1 MNNNDTITKSQLAAY
16 KPTTAYVGTSWA
28 VMLVGVVAYL
38 LGLWNAQT
46 MLLNEKGYY
55 FAVLALGLYSAIS
68 LQKTLRD
75 RTEGIPTTNL
85 YYLISWVALAL
96 SIILIA
102 LGLMNATGL
111 SLSEKG
117 FFMMA
122 FTMSLFAAVT
132 IQKNTRDEAQ
142 IRTLTAPMISG
153 DDSINNEATSEVTSN
168 GNTTKI
174 SHSAPPETSKSLFG
188 AVKSRMDS
196 SE

>member
-1 MNNNDTITKSQLAAY
+1 MDNDTITKSQLAAY

-28 VMLVGVVAYL
+28 VMLVGVLAYL
-38 LGLWNAQT
+38 LGLWNAQS

-75 RTEGIPTTNL
+75 RAEGIPTTNL
-85 YYLISWVALAL
+85 YYLISWAALAV
-96 SIILIA
+96 SIFLIA
-102 LGLMNATGL
+102 VGLMNAGGL

-117 FFMMA
+117 FYMMA

-142 IRTLTAPMISG
+142 IRTLIAPTLNVDGDSTARIS
-153 DDSINNEATSEVTSN
+153 NQNSN
-168 GNTTKI
+168 TAESG
-174 SHSAPPETSKSLFG
+174 KSLFG

-196 SE
+196 GDKDG

>member
-1 MNNNDTITKSQLAAY
+1 MDNDTITKSQLAAY

-28 VMLVGVVAYL
+28 VMLVGVLAYL
-38 LGLWNAQT
+38 LGLWNAQS

-55 FAVLALGLYSAIS
+55 LAVLALGLYAAIS

-75 RTEGIPTTNL
+75 RSEGIPTTNL
-85 YYLISWVALAL
+85 YYMISWA
-96 SIILIA
+96 A
-102 LGLMNATGL
+102 LGLSIALIAIGLFNAAGL

-117 FFMMA
+117 FYMMA

-142 IRTLTAPMISG
+142 IRTLTASPL
-153 DDSINNEATSEVTSN
+153 SINDDGSAKITHQRQPDSES
-168 GNTTKI
+168 G
-174 SHSAPPETSKSLFG
+174 KSLFG

>member
-1 MNNNDTITKSQLAAY
+1 MNNDTITKSQLAAY

-28 VMLVGVVAYL
+28 VMLVGVIAYL
-38 LGLWNAQT
+38 LGLWNAQS

-55 FAVLALGLYSAIS
+55 VAVLALGLYSAIS

-75 RTEGIPTTNL
+75 RSEGIPTTNM
-85 YYLISWVALAL
+85 YYLISWGALGL
-96 SIILIA
+96 SIALIA
-102 LGLMNATGL
+102 IGLMNAASL

-117 FFMMA
+117 FYMMA

-142 IRTLTAPMISG
+142 IRTLTAPTMTADKESSTRIAHQESS
-153 DDSINNEATSEVTSN
+153 DS
-168 GNTTKI
+168 NTG
-174 SHSAPPETSKSLFG
+174 KSLFG

-196 SE
+196 DHENS

>member
-1 MNNNDTITKSQLAAY
+1 MNNDTITKSQLAAY

-28 VMLVGVVAYL
+28 VMMVGILAYL

-55 FAVLALGLYSAIS
+55 LAVLALGLYSAIS

-75 RTEGIPTTNL
+75 RAEGIPTTNL
-85 YYLISWVALAL
+85 YYLISWAALGL
-96 SIILIA
+96 SIALIA
-102 LGLMNATGL
+102 MGLMNAASL

-117 FFMMA
+117 FYMMS

-142 IRTLTAPMISG
+142 IRALTSPTLNVN
-153 DDSINNEATSEVTSN
+153 DDSTAKITSQSEAGS
-168 GNTTKI
+168 G
-174 SHSAPPETSKSLFG
+174 KSLFG

-196 SE
+196 HE